1 MRKLFI
7 FMLGQTKWVYFL
19 TEDDNSFERYSISD
33 KDSADIKKEFDSN
46 PVYNRKA
53 LKTKIKSYGDEITDF
68 YYKEIPKVDF
78 NHTYS
83 AVINFNS
90 ALKKDENYYP
100 EVFLKECKNCSH

>member
-19 TEDDNSFERYSISD
+19 TEDHNSFEKYSISD
-33 KDSADIKKEFDSN
+33 KDSADIKKEFISN
-46 PVYNRKA
+46 PVYNSKA
-53 LKTKIKSYGDEITDF
+53 LKTKTKSYGDEITDF

-78 NHTYS
+78 NLTYS